1 MNKRSLLWSAVVL
14 AVLVAIP
21 VFAEGANF
29 SFSIG
34 GGSGGFAI
42 AMETNGGRYRNFSKT
57 DFAKSDEDYRVHFFH
72 ANWCSFCKTADKEI
86 SAQKDRI
93 PDNVVVFKTNY
104 DSEKALKKQYGV
116 FSQHTFV
123 LVDRDGNEIAQW
135 SGGGIDTLIDK
146 IEEHTR

>member
-1 MNKRSLLWSAVVL
+1 MKKRSLLGTVMIL
-14 AVLVAIP
+14 AVLVSTP
-21 VFAEGANF
+21 VFAAGGHF

-42 AMETNGGRYRNFSKT
+42 AMETNGDRYRDFSKT
-57 DFAKSDEDYRVHFFH
+57 GFAKSSEDYRVHFFH
-72 ANWCSFCKTADKEI
+72 ANWCSFCKAADKEI

-93 PDNVVVFKTNY
+93 PDNVVVFKTDY

-135 SGGGIDTLIDK
+135 SGGGIDTLIEK
-146 IEEHTR
+146 IEEHAR